1 MGKEIKLEQK
11 FARKLGMRTTAIK
24 LFNDLKDETEVKLD
38 FKDIEFMSR
47 SFAQEY
53 VYQKDH
59 SNIKIIQLNMSKF
72 LKELLNVVHEDY
84 MESCFWFIK
93 KSFVNSIVLGI

>member
-1 MGKEIKLEQK
+1 MVVEINLKQK
-11 FARKLGMRTTAIK
+11 FAKKLGMRTTAIK

-38 FKDIEFMSR
+38 FKDIEFMNR

-59 SNIKIIQLNMSKF
+59 SDMKIIEMNMSEF
-72 LKELLNVVHEDY
+72 IEDLLSVVQEDY
-84 MESCFWFIK
+84 IESC
-93 KSFVNSIVLGI
+93 L